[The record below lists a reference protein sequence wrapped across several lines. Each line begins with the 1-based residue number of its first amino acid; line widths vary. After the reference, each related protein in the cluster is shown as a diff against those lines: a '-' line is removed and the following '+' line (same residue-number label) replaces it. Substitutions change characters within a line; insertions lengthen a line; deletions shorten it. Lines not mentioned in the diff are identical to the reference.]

1 MNGPDVYTAAI
12 AALCLPAEWQ
22 VTVALRPRRRSL
34 GIEVQPGGTVTVL
47 IPPQAGPEQVVR
59 FVRGH
64 RRWITEKVETAVR
77 LAPNHPVKQFVDGE
91 IFDLLGQRYR
101 LQLVDAGL
109 TTNGRQLPV
118 LASDNILYAR
128 RERPDRVRRAITG
141 LYRQEGLAWAVR
153 EGREYERRGRIE
165 GLRYQVRD
173 LGRRRWGVYHG
184 PPKHTTALHWAVF
197 GLPLRLIEYV
207 LVHEQAHATRP
218 SGQPHGRAWQRQ
230 MTLWMPDWRQRKD
243 ELAEAGRHAW
253 LGDFEPHGPAVSRYK
268 NA

>member
-1 MNGPDVYTAAI
+1 MTGPDVYTAAI
-12 AALCLPAEWQ
+12 AALGLPAEWQ

-34 GIEVQPGGTVTVL
+34 GIEVLPGGTVTVL
-47 IPPQAGPEQVVR
+47 IPPQADPEQAVR

-91 IFDLLGQRYR
+91 TFDLLGQRYW
-101 LQLVDAGL
+101 LHLVDAPAAGG
-109 TTNGRQLPV
+109 GRQLPA
-118 LASDNILYAR
+118 LAPDNLLYAR
-128 RERPDRVRRAITG
+128 RECPDRVRRAIIE
-141 LYRQEGLAWAVR
+141 LYRREGLAWAVR
-153 EGREYERRGRIE
+153 EGSEYERRGRIE

-184 PPKHTTALHWAVF
+184 PPKHTTALHWAAF

-218 SGQPHGRAWQRQ
+218 GGQPHGRAWQRQ
-230 MTLWMPDWRQRKD
+230 MTLWMPD
-243 ELAEAGRHAW
+243 
-253 LGDFEPHGPAVSRYK
+253 
-268 NA
+268 